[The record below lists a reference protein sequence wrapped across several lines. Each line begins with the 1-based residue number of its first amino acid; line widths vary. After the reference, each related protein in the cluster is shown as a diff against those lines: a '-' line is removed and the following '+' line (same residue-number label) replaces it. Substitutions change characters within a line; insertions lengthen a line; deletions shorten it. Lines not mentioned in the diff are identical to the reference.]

1 MVTSV
6 IRATP
11 EFASHVS
18 RYLTRSQ
25 EDYCTWESSTWVEL
39 QKGHWGLDVWV
50 TGKLLRTDQNKL
62 LALKNASEN
71 PANSLPMAQVKA
83 WNLVY
88 SPGKTWLS
96 IPVIPGKCDLTG
108 KNNETS
114 EKHNS
119 YIKQEKIM
127 GHIDQELEL
136 SIINIIRGRERR
148 DTSSLTVE
156 QKWAVIKKN
165 ERKSP
170 DLKYF
175 DIFVKIYNN
184 QTNNWVKE
192 QNVYKNQ
199 ISNLAHQFEDQVEEL
214 SRNHQEGVERM
225 WKTSWKIWS
234 KEVKMSISILN
245 KNPRKVG

>member
-1 MVTSV
+1 
-6 IRATP
+6 
-11 EFASHVS
+11 
-18 RYLTRSQ
+18 
-25 EDYCTWESSTWVEL
+25 
-39 QKGHWGLDVWV
+39 
-50 TGKLLRTDQNKL
+50 
-62 LALKNASEN
+62 
-71 PANSLPMAQVKA
+71 
-83 WNLVY
+83 
-88 SPGKTWLS
+88 
-96 IPVIPGKCDLTG
+96 
-108 KNNETS
+108 
-114 EKHNS
+114 
-119 YIKQEKIM
+119 M

-170 DLKYF
+170 DLKYI

-199 ISNLAHQFEDQVEEL
+199 ISNLAYQFEDQVEEL

>member
-1 MVTSV
+1 
-6 IRATP
+6 
-11 EFASHVS
+11 
-18 RYLTRSQ
+18 
-25 EDYCTWESSTWVEL
+25 
-39 QKGHWGLDVWV
+39 
-50 TGKLLRTDQNKL
+50 
-62 LALKNASEN
+62 
-71 PANSLPMAQVKA
+71 
-83 WNLVY
+83 
-88 SPGKTWLS
+88 
-96 IPVIPGKCDLTG
+96 
-108 KNNETS
+108 
-114 EKHNS
+114 
-119 YIKQEKIM
+119 M

-170 DLKYF
+170 DLKYI